1 MTWFK
6 CGECQH
12 EFSEPYIQEHTDLIY
27 YGSAV
32 SSEVVCVTQHC
43 PECGDEDFSRCIE
56 EEMDE

>member
-1 MTWFK
+1 MNL
-6 CGECQH
+6 
-12 EFSEPYIQEHTDLIY
+12 EHTDLIY

-43 PECGDEDFSRCIE
+43 PNCGDEDFSRCIE

>member
-12 EFSEPYIQEHTDLIY
+12 EFAKPYIQEHTDLIY

-32 SSEVVCVTQHC
+32 SSEVTCVTHHC
-43 PECGDEDFSRCIE
+43 PECGYEDFTRCIE